1 MKRFYEK
8 VTIEKEPAGYSIFLD
23 GKPIKT
29 PAKASIFLPTEALA
43 EAIAEEWQRQTE
55 KVEPASMP
63 LMQAA
68 ATTIDRVA
76 TQRQKVIDDIIAY
89 GGTDLLCYRAT
100 YPATLVERQ
109 STAWDPLLHWVKS
122 RYGVTL
128 KKTTSIAHI
137 AQDEDELAKLAAI
150 VHAQKDMTLAPLYN
164 ITALCG
170 SLVIGLAIL
179 DGHLTAE
186 KAFEISELD
195 ETYTLE
201 LWGDDE
207 EALVRRKNNKES
219 LMASTRFLK
228 LSGILV

>member
-1 MKRFYEK
+1 MKRFYEN
-8 VTIEKEPAGYSIFLD
+8 VTVDKGDTGYSIFLD

-29 PAKASIFLPTEALA
+29 PAKAPVLLPTEALA
-43 EAIAEEWQRQTE
+43 DAIAEEWQTQAE

-68 ATTIDRVA
+68 ATAIDRVT

-89 GGTDLLCYRAT
+89 GGTDLVCYRAT
-100 YPATLVERQ
+100 YPASLIETQ
-109 STAWDPLLHWVKS
+109 SAAWDPLLLWAKS
-122 RYGVTL
+122 RHDVAL
-128 KKTTSIAHI
+128 KTTSSIAHV
-137 AQDEDELAKLAAI
+137 AQDTDELLKLAAV
-150 VHAQKDMTLAPLYN
+150 VHAQEDMTLAPLYN

-170 SLVIGLAIL
+170 SLVISLAVL

-186 KAFEISELD
+186 TAFEVSELD
-195 ETYTLE
+195 ETHAIE
-201 LWGDDE
+201 HWGADE
-207 EALVRRKNNKES
+207 EALIRRKNNKKS